1 VAWILFADLRG
12 SLRARRCGLFAEIQA
27 RHRRCTLQH
36 IKSFRSGRWPFR
48 RHSRRVGADAAFAK
62 AMARSEFGRF
72 YTDEQEQSEVR
83 RSLDRA
89 KGRRQPEEQ
98 KSERKEE
105 IAPVRSKSKPVL
117 WHQPSPRLRRTEL
130 AEARARLRRR
140 QS

>member
-1 VAWILFADLRG
+1 
-12 SLRARRCGLFAEIQA
+12 
-27 RHRRCTLQH
+27 LQH
-36 IKSFRSGRWPFR
+36 IKSFRSGRWPFH

-72 YTDEQEQSEVR
+72 YTDEQEQKEVR

-98 KSERKEE
+98 KPDRKEE
-105 IAPVRSKSKPVL
+105 IAPARSKSKRVL

-130 AEARARLRRR
+130 AEARARLKAAAKLRTESEG
-140 QS
+140 Q

>member
-1 VAWILFADLRG
+1 MAWILFADLRG

-72 YTDEQEQSEVR
+72 YTDEQEQKEVR
-83 RSLDRA
+83 RS
-89 KGRRQPEEQ
+89 KSSMRQE
-98 KSERKEE
+98 
-105 IAPVRSKSKPVL
+105 A
-117 WHQPSPRLRRTEL
+117 SPFSMSLERRTE
-130 AEARARLRRR
+130 RCSPR
-140 QS
+140 

>member
-1 VAWILFADLRG
+1 M
-12 SLRARRCGLFAEIQA
+12 
-27 RHRRCTLQH
+27 QH

-72 YTDEQEQSEVR
+72 YTDEQEQKEVR

-89 KGRRQPEEQ
+89 KGRRESEEQ
-98 KSERKEE
+98 KPERKEE
-105 IAPVRSKSKPVL
+105 IAPARSKCKPVL

-130 AEARARLRRR
+130 AEARARLKAAAKLRTE
-140 QS
+140 SEGE